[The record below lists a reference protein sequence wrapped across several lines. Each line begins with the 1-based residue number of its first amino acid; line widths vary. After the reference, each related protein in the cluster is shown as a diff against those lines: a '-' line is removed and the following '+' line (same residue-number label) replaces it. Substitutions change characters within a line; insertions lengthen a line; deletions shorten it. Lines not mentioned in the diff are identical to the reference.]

1 MKQSRSCCVIYLISR
16 WFIFPSITFFI
27 MIIFVS
33 HFSQT
38 MIVLHHFP
46 ISGFL
51 FIVRAW
57 VTCFIELV
65 SFKTQ
70 TQGVLVRCDHRSMRE
85 LLVDYS
91 SIIIHS
97 WTRNGPKTR
106 LFFYF
111 LCFFLL
117 FYAYPFSNH
126 VNLKQVATVKETTEP
141 LSLSLVSL
149 SVCLP
154 PSLPLSLP
162 LSLSLSPPP
171 LSLPPITSGK
181 LVELL
186 WGKIVYEA
194 WAIMQFRHFKF
205 YSCVYYFD
213 ILVCVF

>member
-1 MKQSRSCCVIYLISR
+1 
-16 WFIFPSITFFI
+16 

-97 WTRNGPKTR
+97 WTRNGSKTR

-154 PSLPLSLP
+154 PSLP
-162 LSLSLSPPP
+162 PP
-171 LSLPPITSGK
+171 LSLTPMTSGK

-186 WGKIVYEA
+186 RGKIVYEA
-194 WAIMQFRHFKF
+194 WAIMQFRHFNF

-213 ILVCVF
+213 ILVYVYFSLGAFCKINKFDDKFY

>member
-154 PSLPLSLP
+154 PSLPP
-162 LSLSLSPPP
+162 SLSL
-171 LSLPPITSGK
+171 
-181 LVELL
+181 
-186 WGKIVYEA
+186 
-194 WAIMQFRHFKF
+194 
-205 YSCVYYFD
+205 
-213 ILVCVF
+213 